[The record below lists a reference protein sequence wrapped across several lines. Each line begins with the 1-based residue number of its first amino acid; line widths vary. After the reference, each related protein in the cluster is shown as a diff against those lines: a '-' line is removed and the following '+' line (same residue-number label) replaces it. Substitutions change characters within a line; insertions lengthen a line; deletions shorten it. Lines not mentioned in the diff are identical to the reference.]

1 VPNDHDNHPAPN
13 QRILEQD
20 NDTLKA
26 PLYKNNPATII
37 YALLKQGSKATN
49 TKDVQPGRSYRTQLQ
64 QLISI

>member
-1 VPNDHDNHPAPN
+1 MITTIIQHQTKEYSH
-13 QRILEQD
+13 EQD

-26 PLYKNNPATII
+26 ALYIHDPATII

-49 TKDVQPGRSYRTQLQ
+49 TIDVQPGRSHRTQLQ